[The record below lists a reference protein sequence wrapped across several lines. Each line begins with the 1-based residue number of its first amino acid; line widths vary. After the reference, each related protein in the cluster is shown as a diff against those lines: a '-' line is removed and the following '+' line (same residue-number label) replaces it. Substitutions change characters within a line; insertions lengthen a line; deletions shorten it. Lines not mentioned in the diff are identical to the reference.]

1 MSSTVT
7 LFWMDGC
14 GACKQNKKAWDEFK
28 KLYTN
33 TREVESKQ
41 VKPSD
46 NVIAFPTMR
55 CGNKTIVGARGSGKE
70 IAEALG
76 LTLKGRHRTR
86 RQRARRL
93 TRRKNLRIA

>member
-7 LFWMDGC
+7 LFWMEGC
-14 GACKQNKKAWDEFK
+14 GACAHNKKAWTEFK
-28 KLYTN
+28 KLYKN
-33 TREVESKQ
+33 TREVESKK

-46 NVIAFPTMR
+46 NVVSFPTMR
-55 CGNKTIVGARGSGKE
+55 CGDKTIVGAHESGKE

-76 LTLKGRHRTR
+76 IALKGGHRTR

-93 TRRKNLRIA
+93 TRRKYLRIA